1 MGLARDAVAAI
12 DGLSDAL
19 PDAVSSVD
27 LARWA
32 ANRFAEAVRIVD
44 DAERRQRRAVWGLLC
59 DEQPLAAATMADAIG
74 APLPDV
80 ARVLAV
86 DCDDAD
92 TDAVAAVVRRT
103 AGRSAWIVRD
113 ADDETPVVVLLAVG
127 THAPDD
133 DSAAR
138 HLAHEL
144 TTRHPQCR
152 VGSSPV
158 VEPGRVGTAYA
169 QARHALAAA
178 RVAVGGYARFH
189 AWLDP
194 ELLISHQAEAWARG
208 ALAPLTHHQP
218 RRRGDPD
225 AAELVDTLTT
235 WLADRR
241 SAGTRLGIH
250 RNTLSGRLKL
260 IQDVLGRNLYR
271 VGDRAELSLA
281 LRVASVS
288 DLSARWGRADSAEL
302 PELSEV
308 SGMPGLPEFT
318 EPRAPE
324 AERVLPESGVAE
336 GGPATSATTGLR
348 FSANR
353 LAEHGPF
360 SGGAGT
366 GGSPS
371 DAHPSPDRREH
382 ASANPRNGDAG
393 YARDP
398 FPPGRF
404 DRPPLPLD
412 LPVLENWAYAGLRTL
427 TGGPGG
433 ADARTLRI
441 WLAHD
446 ARLSATAEALGLTV
460 PGARKRLTRIGGVL
474 GLDLLHGPTAEA
486 DLWLALRV
494 VDRPGSPHNLAE
506 DRRRAS

>member
-1 MGLARDAVAAI
+1 MGLARDAVAAM

-19 PDAVSSVD
+19 PDAASSVD

-74 APLPDV
+74 APLPDA

-92 TDAVAAVVRRT
+92 TDAIAAVVRRT

-113 ADDETPVVVLLAVG
+113 ADDETPIVVLLAVG
-127 THAPDD
+127 THTPDD

-144 TTRHPQCR
+144 TNRHPDCR

-158 VEPGRVGTAYA
+158 AEPARIGTAYV

-178 RVAVGGYARFH
+178 RMAVGGYARFH

-194 ELLISHQAEAWARG
+194 ELLIAPQAEPWARG
-208 ALAPLTHHQP
+208 ALAPLTNHQA

-241 SAGTRLGIH
+241 TAGTRLGIH

-260 IQDVLGRNLYR
+260 IQDVLGRSLHR
-271 VGDRAELSLA
+271 ARDRAELSLA
-281 LRVASVS
+281 LRVASVL
-288 DLSARWGRADSAEL
+288 DLSARWGCADTAEL

-308 SGMPGLPEFT
+308 SGTPGLPEFT

-324 AERVLPESGVAE
+324 AERGLPQGT
-336 GGPATSATTGLR
+336 GPAPHGIAASTAGGLR
-348 FSANR
+348 FSGNTRDDDLGFAP
-353 LAEHGPF
+353 APY
-360 SGGAGT
+360 
-366 GGSPS
+366 P
-371 DAHPSPDRREH
+371 PDRFE
-382 ASANPRNGDAG
+382 S
-393 YARDP
+393 
-398 FPPGRF
+398 
-404 DRPPLPLD
+404 PPLPLD

-494 VDRPGSPHNLAE
+494 VDRPNSPHRITE

>member
-1 MGLARDAVAAI
+1 MAFAREAVAAI

-59 DEQPLAAATMADAIG
+59 DEQPLAAATVADAIG
-74 APLPDV
+74 APLPEA

-92 TDAVAAVVRRT
+92 PDAVAAVIRRT
-103 AGRSAWIVRD
+103 AGRDAWIVRD
-113 ADDETPVVVLLAVG
+113 ADDETPIVVLLAAG
-127 THAPDD
+127 HQAADD

-144 TTRHPQCR
+144 MSRHPRCR

-158 VEPGRVGTAYA
+158 VEPARVSTAYA

-178 RVAVGGYARFH
+178 RMAVGGYARFH

-194 ELLISHQAEAWARG
+194 ELLIAHEAEPWARG
-208 ALAPLTHHQP
+208 ALAPLTNHQT

-225 AAELVDTLTT
+225 ATELVDTLTT

-241 SAGTRLGIH
+241 TAGARLRIH

-260 IQDVLGRNLYR
+260 IQELLDRDLRR

-281 LRVASVS
+281 LRVSSVL
-288 DLSARWGRADSAEL
+288 DLSARWGRADSVEL

-308 SGMPGLPEFT
+308 TGLPGLPEFT

-324 AERVLPESGVAE
+324 PEHDLPETRTADGAA
-336 GGPATSATTGLR
+336 GGGAAPSAAPGLR

-353 LAEHGPF
+353 LAGP
-360 SGGAGT
+360 GDPAPAHDPCT
-366 GGSPS
+366 S
-371 DAHPSPDRREH
+371 DRFESRR
-382 ASANPRNGDAG
+382 
-393 YARDP
+393 
-398 FPPGRF
+398 
-404 DRPPLPLD
+404 LPLD
-412 LPVLENWAYAGLRTL
+412 LPALENWAHAGLRTL
-427 TGGPGG
+427 TGGPAG
-433 ADARTLRI
+433 ADARTLRV

-460 PGARKRLTRIGGVL
+460 PGARKRLTRIGGVI

-494 VDRPGSPHNLAE
+494 LDRPNSPHTLAE
-506 DRRRAS
+506 GRRRAS